1 MFNCKFHE
9 TVMTVIPASRYTPSH
24 DHDLIHVESTF
35 TTDAPIQD
43 SDNIFFVPGTQPIP
57 TDILNMI
64 NKGGFTFEPIPKSEV
79 IKQVADYAQ
88 EISQNQQAAA
98 VSDAVMGIATQQY
111 MQQISMKAEPTGST
125 FYHLSYDFIL
135 LPENDGTF
143 ELKAKLPYKGFDMP
157 AGGQVRLIVVLPV
170 GATCDT
176 NATKGTLLN
185 GQQIQEAT
193 PANVANG
200 VQVVSF
206 FYQNDP
212 DFLVKYKY

>member
-1 MFNCKFHE
+1 MFNCRTHA
-9 TVMTVIPASRYTPSH
+9 TVMTVIPSSRTNH
-24 DHDLIHVESTF
+24 AHDLIHVESTF
-35 TTDAPIQD
+35 TTDVPIPD
-43 SDNIFFVPGTQPIP
+43 AENIFFVPGTQPVP
-57 TDILNMI
+57 PDILKMI
-64 NKGGFTFEPIPKSEV
+64 NNGGFTFEPIPKSEV
-79 IKQVADYAQ
+79 IKQVTDYAQ
-88 EISQNQQAAA
+88 EISQNQPAAA
-98 VSDAVMGIATQQY
+98 ISDAVMGIATQEY
-111 MQQISMKAEPTGST
+111 MQQVTMKAEPVGST

-135 LPENDGTF
+135 LPESDGSF
-143 ELKAKLPYKGFDMP
+143 ELKTTLPYKGFQMP

-200 VQVVSF
+200 AQVVSF